1 MLMLMLMLATLHRRT
16 SRCCVKTS
24 ADNSNRVSGCGK
36 TPHFALL
43 AQERS
48 RKRLAPGKEQRA
60 DCIIAPWYAQNQGA
74 DSVNNDDLPAP
85 KQQSGKRIRC
95 AATCAGPM

>member
-1 MLMLMLMLATLHRRT
+1 MLMLATLHRRT

-24 ADNSNRVSGCGK
+24 AESSNRVSGCGK
-36 TPHFALL
+36 TSHFALP

-48 RKRLAPGKEQRA
+48 RKRLTPGKEQRA
-60 DCIIAPWYAQNQGA
+60 DSIFVPLYAQNQGA
-74 DSVNNDDLPAP
+74 DSVNDDDLPAP

-95 AATCAGPM
+95 DATCAGPM